1 MTHPTTFHGS
11 VIAGRDMRRS
21 SSLSE
26 RVLLT
31 SIEAARRLAVT
42 KQRLAE
48 EVPRRATR
56 ERILSVVRDLCYV
69 QWDPIDAVA
78 PSHVIALWSRIGSF
92 RRSDLDGLLW
102 DEKRLFLHWF
112 PIASIVLTEDYP
124 LYASMMRR
132 YPESLSKSW
141 GGQMRRAR
149 TFLAA
154 HQDLRKRILRE
165 LEKGPLQLNE
175 FEDYIRTKRGEDGWT
190 SGSEVSAMLNYL
202 QMSGEVMVVG
212 HRGNKN
218 VWGLPD
224 TFLPDRV
231 KEEELTEDEFER
243 QAAQRAIRALGT
255 ASPREIHYYFPR
267 GRYRN
272 LTKTLERLQED
283 SIIHRVQVT
292 ELGGRDERYVHEMD
306 VQLLESMRS
315 DAWQQRMTLLA
326 PFDNL
331 ICSTGRT
338 DRLFGFHY
346 IHENFLPPGKRKFG
360 TFVHP
365 ILWGERLIGRVDLEM
380 DKTNEKL
387 VAHSVHAEPRAP
399 AGKEVSVKIR
409 ETIENL
415 AEFVGAK
422 EVVFS
427 PRVPTAWKTSLR

>member
-1 MTHPTTFHGS
+1 M
-11 VIAGRDMRRS
+11 
-21 SSLSE
+21 SE

-42 KQRLAE
+42 KQHLAGE
-48 EVPRRATR
+48 LPRRATR
-56 ERILSVVRDLCYV
+56 EHIVSVVRDLCYV

-124 LYASMMRR
+124 LYASMMKR
-132 YPESLSKSW
+132 YPESLSNSW

-149 TFLAA
+149 MLLAA
-154 HQDLRKRILRE
+154 HKDLRRKILSE
-165 LEKGPLQLNE
+165 LKKKGPLQLSE
-175 FEDYIRTKRGEDGWT
+175 FEDYIRTKRSEDGWS
-190 SGSEVSAMLNYL
+190 SGSDISAMLNSL

-224 TFLPDRV
+224 EFLPDRV
-231 KEEELTEDEFER
+231 KEELTEDEFER

-283 SIIHRVQVT
+283 SIIHRVQIT

-306 VQLLESMRS
+306 VHLLESMRS
-315 DAWQQRMTLLA
+315 DAWQPRMTLLA

-331 ICSTGRT
+331 ICSAART

-346 IHENFLPPGKRKFG
+346 IHENFLPPSKRKFG

-365 ILWGERLIGRVDLEM
+365 ILWGDRLIGRVDPEM
-380 DKTNEKL
+380 DKTNGKL
-387 VAHSVHAEPRAP
+387 VIHSVHAEPRAS
-399 AGKEVSVKIR
+399 AGQEVALKIR
-409 ETIENL
+409 ETIEHL
-415 AEFVGAK
+415 ADFLGAT
-422 EVVFS
+422 EVEYS
-427 PRVPTAWKTSLR
+427 PRVPTAWRRALH